1 MPTPFDYINSINEK
15 KSYLIE
21 TTADEKEY
29 GPWIVNKGLSF
40 HQQTVHFANMVN
52 QNWGLDKKLQYDF
65 LYYGVPKGKRWG
77 KWLKKEAAEDNLK
90 AVASF
95 YSVSYAKAEQFIKI
109 LTKEQLAEI
118 KLKLNPGGS
127 GRKSPKKADI

>member
-1 MPTPFDYINSINEK
+1 MHTPFDFINSINEK

-21 TTADEKEY
+21 SSADEKDY
-29 GPWIVNKGLSF
+29 SPWIVNKGLSF

-52 QNWGLDKKLQYDF
+52 EHWGLDKKLQYDF
-65 LYYGVPKGKRWG
+65 LYHGVNKGKRWG
-77 KWLKKEAAEDNLK
+77 KWLKKDIAEDDLK
-90 AVASF
+90 
-95 YSVSYAKAEQFIKI
+95 SVSTFYDVSLCKAEQIIKI
-109 LTKEQLAEI
+109 LTKEQLADI